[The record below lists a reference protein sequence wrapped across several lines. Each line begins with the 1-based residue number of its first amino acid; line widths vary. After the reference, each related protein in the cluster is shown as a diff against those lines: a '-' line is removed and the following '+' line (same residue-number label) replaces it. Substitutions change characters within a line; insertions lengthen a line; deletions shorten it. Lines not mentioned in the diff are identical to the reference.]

1 LHHSQHITKSSGEVR
16 VTLKVMPTFELLQ
29 WLQAHANELTLI
41 APKNIKQSV
50 VKTLET
56 ALERQKR
63 G

>member
-1 LHHSQHITKSSGEVR
+1 
-16 VTLKVMPTFELLQ
+16 MPTFELLQ
-29 WLQAHANELTLI
+29 WLQAHANELTLL
-41 APKNIKQSV
+41 APQSIKQSV

>member
-1 LHHSQHITKSSGEVR
+1 
-16 VTLKVMPTFELLQ
+16 
-29 WLQAHANELTLI
+29 LQAHANELTLI